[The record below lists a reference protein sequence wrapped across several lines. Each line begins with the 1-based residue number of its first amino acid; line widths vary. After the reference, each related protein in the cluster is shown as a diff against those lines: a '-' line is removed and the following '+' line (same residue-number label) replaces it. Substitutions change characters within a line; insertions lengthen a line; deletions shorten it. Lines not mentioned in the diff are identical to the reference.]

1 MPRVA
6 YRRTLAIES
15 HLPLLRDRRV
25 FLSVDFLYDF
35 DIVRADGS
43 VAASP
48 VRRARKAEAMAKM
61 AGKPQTEAT
70 PAKARL
76 RVGFVLAPRF
86 TLTAFSGFIDAIRL
100 AADDGDRS
108 RPIDCSWAV
117 LGDEDALIPSS
128 CAVSVTTTAPL
139 CDPASYDYI
148 AVVGGLLHGG
158 QKVLPGTY
166 SFLKGA
172 ARVGVPLIGLCTG
185 SFILARAGL
194 LDGYECCV
202 SWLHSDE
209 FVTEFPDLRVQ
220 SNRMFIVDRDRLTCA
235 GGTSVV
241 HLAAHLIERSCSRAQ
256 AIKALRI
263 MIEEQPLPSG
273 AWQPE
278 AIVTRQARDGLVR
291 QAMLLVEQ
299 NLGEPQSLATL
310 AATLGISTRQ
320 IERRFM
326 ADVGISLREYRLRLR
341 LSRARW
347 MVAHTD
353 RSMTEIA
360 LECGFN
366 DGSHLARFF
375 KEHFGKS
382 PSEHRRELCS
392 QDPVV
397 G

>member
-1 MPRVA
+1 M
-6 YRRTLAIES
+6 
-15 HLPLLRDRRV
+15 
-25 FLSVDFLYDF
+25 
-35 DIVRADGS
+35 
-43 VAASP
+43 
-48 VRRARKAEAMAKM
+48 ARKA
-61 AGKPQTEAT
+61 KPPLEVTAA
-70 PAKARL
+70 AKARL

-100 AADDGDRS
+100 AADEGDRS
-108 RPIDCSWAV
+108 RPIDCNWAV
-117 LGDEDALIPSS
+117 LANDDILIESS
-128 CAVSVTTTAPL
+128 CAVAVKPSAPMV
-139 CDPASYDYI
+139 DPASFDYI

-158 QKVLPGTY
+158 QDVLPGTY
-166 SFLKGA
+166 SFLKSA
-172 ARVGVPLIGLCTG
+172 ARIGVPLVGLCTG

-209 FVTEFPDLRVQ
+209 FALEFPHLRAQ

-263 MIEEQPLPSG
+263 MIEDQPLPSG

-278 AIVTRQARDGLVR
+278 AIVTRQARDSLVR
-291 QAMLLVEQ
+291 QAMLMVEQ
-299 NLGEPQSLATL
+299 NLDEPRSLAKL
-310 AATLGISTRQ
+310 ATTLGISTRQ

-353 RSMTEIA
+353 RSMTEIG

-366 DGSHLARFF
+366 DGSHFARFF
-375 KEHFGKS
+375 KAHFGKS
-382 PSEHRRELCS
+382 PSDHRRELAHD
-392 QDPVV
+392 QGVATT
-397 G
+397 GGQ